1 VNVILNTDEVH
12 AVTALVT
19 AQVIDHVGLSDAAI
33 RLVRAWRKDREL
45 ETMDLDALTELVN
58 TALGNHIDEHTT
70 RMMRRSGKVKLSTA
84 TRRV

>member
-1 VNVILNTDEVH
+1 MNVILNTDEVH

-33 RLVRAWRKDREL
+33 RLIRAWRKDREL
-45 ETMDLDALTELVN
+45 ETIDLDALTELVN

>member
-1 VNVILNTDEVH
+1 MNVILNTDEVH

>member
-1 VNVILNTDEVH
+1 MNVILNTDEVH

-19 AQVIDHVGLSDAAI
+19 AQVIDHVGLSDAAVRVI
-33 RLVRAWRKDREL
+33 RAWRKDREL
-45 ETMDLDALTELVN
+45 ETIDLDALTELVN

>member
-1 VNVILNTDEVH
+1 MNVILNTDEVH
-12 AVTALVT
+12 AVAALVT

-33 RLVRAWRKDREL
+33 RLIRTWRKDREL
-45 ETMDLDALTELVN
+45 ETIDLDALTELVN

>member
-1 VNVILNTDEVH
+1 MNVILNTDEVH

-33 RLVRAWRKDREL
+33 RLIRAWRKDREL
-45 ETMDLDALTELVN
+45 ETIDLDGLTELVN